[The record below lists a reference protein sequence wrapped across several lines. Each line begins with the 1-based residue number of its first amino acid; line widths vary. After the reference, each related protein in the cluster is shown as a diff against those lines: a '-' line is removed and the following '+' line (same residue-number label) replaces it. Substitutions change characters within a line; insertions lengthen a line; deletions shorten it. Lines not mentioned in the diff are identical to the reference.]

1 MFTRVTNYLHNI
13 YHHMINSPLISVLMP
28 AYNAEK
34 YIGEAISSVLN
45 QTFGDFEL
53 IVINDGS
60 TDKTEEI
67 ILSFSDTRICYVK
80 NEKNI
85 GVIATRNK
93 CVEMATGKYCALLDA
108 DDIALPIR
116 FEKQLQFFKTY
127 PDYALCG
134 SWAYLIDTKGY
145 KIGRIK
151 FIDDYN
157 LLQISFL
164 FSCPIIN
171 PSVMV
176 RTEILK
182 KIKYRQ
188 EILIAE
194 DIDLFI
200 RIINFGLKI
209 ANIPEYLI
217 KYRWHDANIS
227 VENEASQIAKK
238 MELLKPHIENFVG
251 REISKEEFDLHLF
264 SFRLYHLGK
273 KKSISNVDLQAEK
286 QWFEFLLSRNKE
298 INKYKQSDLDA
309 FLWSRW
315 IVCCIATRKILSIFA
330 IRLAWYKP
338 NVIFKT
344 IKLLIY
350 K

>member
-1 MFTRVTNYLHNI
+1 
-13 YHHMINSPLISVLMP
+13 MIKHPLISVLMP

-67 ILSFSDTRICYVK
+67 ILSFSDPRIRYVK
-80 NEKNI
+80 NETNLKL
-85 GVIATRNK
+85 IATLNK
-93 CVEMATGKYCALLDA
+93 GIDLANGKYIARIDA
-108 DDIALPIR
+108 DDICLPNR
-116 FEKQLQFFKTY
+116 FEKQMDFFEKH

-134 SWAYLIDTKGY
+134 SWAYLINVKGEE
-145 KIGRIK
+145 IGQIK
-151 FIDDYN
+151 FIDSHN
-157 LLQISFL
+157 LLQISLL
-164 FSCPIIN
+164 FSCPVIH

-176 RTEILK
+176 RTEIFK
-182 KIKYRQ
+182 QFKYSN
-188 EILIAE
+188 IALHCE
-194 DIDLFI
+194 DIELWI

-227 VENEASQIAKK
+227 VENEAFQIAKK